1 MLGGSEGGLSGHDD
15 AAALASHGYPALAL
29 AYFGE
34 PGIPAT
40 EQNIP
45 LEYFERA
52 LKWLAVQP
60 GVDPNHLVVDGASRG
75 GEAALLLGVFYPN
88 LVHAVIATT
97 TSSNVLCGLDAS
109 QQCDGASW
117 TLHGVPLPYSNDF
130 HDPQALGHPDE
141 VIQVENINGP
151 ILLDCGELDSLIS
164 SCPFGIA
171 IQHRLNAAPFPF
183 THELLTY
190 QDAGHSVNAGVPYR
204 PFDFESLGGTLEAN
218 QLAVAD
224 FWPRLLTFLGSL
236 AAK

>member
-15 AAALASHGYPALAL
+15 AAAFASHGYPALAL

-52 LKWLAVQP
+52 LKWLARQP

-75 GEAALLLGVFYPN
+75 GEAALLLGVYYPN

-97 TSSNVLCGLDAS
+97 TSSNILCGLDAN
-109 QQCDGASW
+109 QRCDGASW
-117 TLHGVPLPYSNDF
+117 TLHGAPLPYSDDF
-130 HDPQALGHPDE
+130 HDPLATGHPDA
-141 VIQVENINGP
+141 IIPVEKIRGP
-151 ILLDCGELDSLIS
+151 ILDNCGGLDSLVS

-171 IQHRLNAAPFPF
+171 IENRLNAARFPF
-183 THELLTY
+183 THELISY
-190 QDAGHSVNAGVPYR
+190 PNAGHSVNVGVPYR

-224 FWPRLLTFLGSL
+224 FWPRLLAFLASL
-236 AAK
+236 GN